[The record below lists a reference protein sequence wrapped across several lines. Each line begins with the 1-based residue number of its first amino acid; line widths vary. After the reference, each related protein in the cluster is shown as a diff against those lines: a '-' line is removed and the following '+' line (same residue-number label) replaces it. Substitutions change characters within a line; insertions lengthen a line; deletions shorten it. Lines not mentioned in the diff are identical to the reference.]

1 MIDAARELFWL
12 HGSGPVGF
20 TTEDLPQAQIT
31 YRRVFEKGGPGSRD
45 MQEALLNL
53 IAASEEVTS
62 IPFWLHVLDQTKPRD
77 QFRVQRFRM
86 ALAALAR
93 LAIRRHE
100 VAAYDALRQVAHHDN
115 PEIRGTAV
123 YYLGRAYDEARQEIP
138 DDVISELKAI
148 ASKDPAFAPR
158 FQARNVL
165 KAAGQPIPLDN
176 PGGVYAF
183 KVRFLFAK
191 RIYRVIEARSEQTLD
206 HLQRAIQQAIDWD
219 NDHLYAFYLNNRKY
233 DHRYGFACP
242 YEEDR
247 PPWTTEAIIG
257 QLGLVLKHKFLYH
270 FDYGDDHL
278 FEIEVVDIRPE
289 AYEGEYPRLVDSY
302 GKAPEQYG

>member
-1 MIDAARELFWL
+1 
-12 HGSGPVGF
+12 
-20 TTEDLPQAQIT
+20 
-31 YRRVFEKGGPGSRD
+31 

-53 IAASEEVTS
+53 IAASEEPSS
-62 IPFWLHVLDQTKPRD
+62 IPFWLHILDRTKPRD
-77 QFRVQRFRM
+77 QFRVQRFTM

-100 VAAYDALRQVAHHDN
+100 VAAYNALRQVAHHDN

-138 DDVISELKAI
+138 SDVISELSDI

-165 KAAGQPIPLDN
+165 KGAGQPVPLDN

-183 KVRFLFAK
+183 KVMFLFTR
-191 RIYRVIEARSEQTLD
+191 RIYRVIETRSEQTLD
-206 HLQRAIQQAIDWD
+206 HLQSAIQQAIDWD
-219 NDHLYAFYLNNRKY
+219 NDHLYSFYMNNQKY
-233 DHRYGFACP
+233 DSRYRFACP

-289 AYEGEYPRLVDSY
+289 AYEGEYPTVRRQNSMDNKNSNWSFCFVDLRCLCSSL
-302 GKAPEQYG
+302 